1 MSQKVEDPEPAQTA
15 ILRVDGISKRF
26 GGVQALDN
34 VSVAFR
40 EGSVHTLAGEN
51 GSGKSTL
58 IKVISGVEVPDAGV
72 ITLAGREHHSLT
84 PRAAIR
90 AGIQII
96 YQDLSLFPNLTVA
109 ENIALVP
116 MLATGRQAFRG
127 REARSVARTVMERIG
142 VSVPLDTMVAD
153 LRIVERQI
161 TAICRALAQDA
172 KILFMDE
179 PTTALTRREVDSLF
193 KTVELLRDQGVAVVF
208 VSHKFNEVL
217 SISDT
222 ITVLRSG
229 QVVAEGKASDFDRA
243 TLSAAMTGQ
252 EVTLLERRTK
262 GRELGEIVLE
272 TRNISSDPSFQNVSL
287 QIHKGEVLG
296 ITGLLGSGRDAVAE
310 SIFGLQPITSG
321 SILVEGRAVE
331 VDSINSAIDAGIA
344 YVPGDRLSEGL
355 FLNHSV
361 SQNIVATNVSGIE
374 RTFGMITERSI
385 STIASEMVK
394 KLGIKTPD
402 TATPVRNLSGGNQQR
417 VVLAKWLVRQPK
429 VLMLNGPTVGVDI
442 GSKRAIMTLLRELSD
457 GGTAVIVISD
467 DVAELAQVCD
477 RILVMRSGEVVT
489 ELRGSDIDEDRIMN
503 ELVA

>member
-1 MSQKVEDPEPAQTA
+1 VSQNVENPEPAQTA
-15 ILRVDGISKRF
+15 ILRVGGISKRF
-26 GGVQALDN
+26 GGVHALDD
-34 VSVAFR
+34 VSVEFR
-40 EGSVHTLAGEN
+40 QGSVHTLAGEN

-84 PRAAIR
+84 PRVAIR
-90 AGIQII
+90 EGIQII

-109 ENIALVP
+109 ENIALAP

-127 REARSVARTVMERIG
+127 REARRVARTVMERIG

-153 LRIVERQI
+153 LRIAERQI

-172 KILFMDE
+172 RILFMDE

-217 SISDT
+217 SISDK

-229 QVVAEGKASDFDRA
+229 RVVAEGRASEFDRA
-243 TLSAAMTGQ
+243 SLSAAMTGQ

-262 GRELGEIVLE
+262 GRELGDVVLE
-272 TRNISSDPSFQNVSL
+272 TRNLSSGTAFRDVSL
-287 QIHKGEVLG
+287 QIRKGEVLG

-321 SILVEGRAVE
+321 SVLIEGRAVE
-331 VDSINSAIDAGIA
+331 VDSIDRAINAGIA
-344 YVPGDRLSEGL
+344 YVPRDRRSEGL
-355 FLNHSV
+355 FLDHSV
-361 SQNIVATNVSGIE
+361 SQNIVATNVGGIR
-374 RTFGMITERSI
+374 RTFGMITKRSI
-385 STIASEMVK
+385 SAIASRMVK
-394 KLGIKTPD
+394 SFGIRTPN

-442 GSKRAIMTLLRELSD
+442 GSKREIMTLLRELGDS
-457 GGTAVIVISD
+457 GAAVIVISD
-467 DVAELAQVCD
+467 DVSELAQVCD
-477 RILVMRSGEVVT
+477 RILVMRSGAIAT
-489 ELRGSDIDEDRIMN
+489 ELRGSDIEEDRIMN